1 MNDDEPSTL
10 AWTARRIARHARW
23 IRTEG
28 LRRLVEEDR
37 LNPVDRATT
46 AWTKL
51 RWRRQH
57 GVPRGQAT
65 PVYLVGLQRSGTN
78 MLVRGLETAG
88 EFEVRN
94 ESDRRVF
101 HRFQLRDDA
110 VLTTVVNRSRHAYV
124 LVKPLCES
132 HRVDELLALPGM
144 APGRAVWAWRDVDD
158 RARSEVAKFG
168 DANLRALAAIADG
181 TIGRRWQ
188 GQRLDADTY
197 ELIHGFDYRRM
208 DRHTAAALFWYVR
221 NTLYFR
227 LGLDRRDDVL
237 LSSYDALIAD
247 PAGQISRLC
256 DFLGIAYRPDLSAH
270 IAPRTPARQPLPI
283 DPAVRTLCDELTARL
298 TASGRPHSP
307 TTPPQQADT
316 DRRTP
321 VSVERTDH
329 G

>member
-1 MNDDEPSTL
+1 MSNDDEPSTL
-10 AWTARRIARHARW
+10 AWTTRRIARHARW

-37 LNPVDRATT
+37 LNPIDRAGT

-51 RWRRQH
+51 RWRRRH
-57 GVPRGQAT
+57 GVPPGQAM

-78 MLVRGLETAG
+78 MLVRGLENAG
-88 EFEVRN
+88 EFEVHN
-94 ESDRRVF
+94 ENDRRVF

-110 VLTTVVNRSRHAYV
+110 VLTAVVRRSRHAYV
-124 LVKPLCES
+124 LIKPLCDS
-132 HRVDELLALPGM
+132 HRVDELLALPGT
-144 APGRAVWAWRDVDD
+144 APGRAIWAWRDVDD

-168 DANLRALAAIADG
+168 DANLRALATIADG

-197 ELIHGFDYRRM
+197 ELIHGFDYRTM
-208 DRHTAAALFWYVR
+208 DRYTAAALFWYVR
-221 NTLYFR
+221 NSLYFR

-247 PAGQISRLC
+247 PAGQVRRLC
-256 DFLGIAYRPDLSAH
+256 DFLGLAYRPELSAH
-270 IAPRTPARQPLPI
+270 IAPRAPRRQPLPI
-283 DPAVRTLCDELTARL
+283 DPAVRTLCDDLTVRL
-298 TASGRPHSP
+298 TGSAPVP
-307 TTPPQQADT
+307 ATPPRQADT
-316 DRRTP
+316 DRCAP
-321 VSVERTDH
+321 VPVERTDN